1 MTHPERRRCKVLM
14 PPSKIN
20 HQDSRLKKIGKHWWI
35 RMLLGFLGY
44 YRERYGY
51 IASFPR
57 SKRHEKFTKTS
68 LSIERLRRFA
78 VLEIVRSISPRDL
91 LVPCSRLIL
100 VRAELSLGL
109 ELYLVLS
116 IVSATSFHV
125 SRNSQQAL
133 TYLRQASWQM
143 AGFRIFF
150 TPSSGECTK
159 NLDH

>member
-100 VRAELSLGL
+100 VRALAWARALPRFIDRFCSVLFRVGRNSHRGNPRWIPWCRLSLL
-109 ELYLVLS
+109 LL
-116 IVSATSFHV
+116 
-125 SRNSQQAL
+125 
-133 TYLRQASWQM
+133 
-143 AGFRIFF
+143 
-150 TPSSGECTK
+150 
-159 NLDH
+159 